1 MSYYVEYNPEVKRRY
16 PCKKTRISKAPLV
29 IFGLLFA
36 TVGVYTMIRYNLLH
50 YLIPGDS
57 KVTTAAFSEMI
68 ESVGNG
74 KAVTE
79 AVFAFCRDIIIGSS

>member
-1 MSYYVEYNPEVKRRY
+1 MSYYVEYNPELKRRY
-16 PCKKTRISKAPLV
+16 PRAGKRSSKAPLV
-29 IFGLLFA
+29 LIGLVFIA
-36 TVGVYTMIRYNLLH
+36 VGTYALMRYNLLH

-57 KVTTAAFSEMI
+57 KVTTAAFREMV